1 MTRRPISICINT
13 KPRPRKILHGAY
25 SLVTNTYWICF
36 SHSINEWG
44 GQSIEGNCSAAVLE
58 AWKIPGDVVV
68 EQSKTSKTGQK
79 HWRPGRA
86 KEKLFVNWTG
96 WSPQDWA
103 FMLNG
108 RVFRRGIFADTGSG
122 RDPQTYCSQAIF
134 IALPV
139 QTGRQSGSSCVRD
152 VKNGSAGNP
161 RLYAMALFFELC
173 VPGQQS
179 RKTTFI
185 FHPVAPPGVLEASG
199 GGGQP
204 KSTQSQ
210 SCDCWG
216 LWG

>member
-122 RDPQTYCSQAIF
+122 RDPQTC
-134 IALPV
+134 LV
-139 QTGRQSGSSCVRD
+139 
-152 VKNGSAGNP
+152 SAG
-161 RLYAMALFFELC
+161 C
-173 VPGQQS
+173 PGCPASVLQPGGSFWGDIVGGVAQKWILAGKRG
-179 RKTTFI
+179 RK
-185 FHPVAPPGVLEASG
+185 G
-199 GGGQP
+199 GPKAGQRRHFAGGEFGQL
-204 KSTQSQ
+204 
-210 SCDCWG
+210 G
-216 LWG
+216 G